1 VDLEL
6 KGEGEKQDLTIQMFK
21 PGQFDL
27 GENEE
32 LLVTRQI
39 MAVKALQ
46 TEESI
51 GLKEILE
58 VGLVDNAWFGIR
70 NVLVTG
76 QSYKRL

>member
-1 VDLEL
+1 MDLEL